1 MIDNA
6 QLDGIITIGL
16 SSIDVSDKTMN
27 EKTEKNP
34 ESSGGAQPNWWE
46 LSFDSTTN
54 FSLLGW
60 LLNKLK
66 GRQKEKDRVDLTL
79 ED

>member
-1 MIDNA
+1 MSA
-6 QLDGIITIGL
+6 
-16 SSIDVSDKTMN
+16 KTMN

-34 ESSGGAQPNWWE
+34 ESSGRGQPKWRA

-66 GRQKEKDRVDLTL
+66 GRQNEKDRVDLRL

>member
-1 MIDNA
+1 
-6 QLDGIITIGL
+6 
-16 SSIDVSDKTMN
+16 MN

-34 ESSGGAQPNWWE
+34 ESSGAAQPKWWE

-66 GRQKEKDRVDLTL
+66 GRQNEKNNVDFTL

>member
-1 MIDNA
+1 
-6 QLDGIITIGL
+6 
-16 SSIDVSDKTMN
+16 MN

-34 ESSGGAQPNWWE
+34 ESSGGAQSKWWE

-66 GRQKEKDRVDLTL
+66 GRQNEKNNVDFTL